1 MTLLQM
7 SPRRARFEAATAA
20 PRAVPRRRSWL
31 RRNLAVAIAAGV
43 LVAWLLVIVAAP
55 LIAPADPLAQDS
67 APLLSPSGAHWLGTD
82 SVGRDV
88 FSRVLYGARLSVP
101 LGLVLVVAAATLGT
115 FVGLLAGFF
124 GGWVDEALMRL
135 ADLVFSFPVIIL
147 AMAVAAA
154 LGPSLK
160 NAVIA
165 GTIVW
170 WPAYARTVRSLVL
183 SLRESDYV
191 LANRLAGVGS
201 LRSISVDMLPGVVGP
216 VLVLAML
223 DVGGAI
229 LLLAGLSFLG
239 LGSRPPA
246 AEWGSMVSESSQYFN
261 QWWIGVA
268 PGVAIVT
275 VVLAFNI
282 LGDALRD
289 RLDPRLRNA
298 GEHA

>member
-1 MTLLQM
+1 MT
-7 SPRRARFEAATAA
+7 
-20 PRAVPRRRSWL
+20 
-31 RRNLAVAIAAGV
+31 RNLAVKLSIAV
-43 LVAWLLVIVAAP
+43 LAAWLVIMVAAP
-55 LIAPADPLAQDS
+55 LVAPDNPLAQDAS
-67 APLLSPSGAHWLGTD
+67 PLLSPSGAHWLGTD

-101 LGLVLVVAAATLGT
+101 LGLVLVLAAASLGT
-115 FVGLLAGFF
+115 LVGLVAGFF
-124 GGWVDEALMRL
+124 GGWIDEVLMRI

-147 AMAVAAA
+147 AMAIAAA

-183 SLRESDYV
+183 SLRESDFV

-201 LRSISVDMLPGVVGP
+201 IRSIAVDMVPGVVGP

-289 RLDPRLRNA
+289 RLDPKLRNA